1 MSEDRIL
8 KAKDL
13 KKMFG
18 CSDYK
23 LYKILSQPDFP
34 AVKIGRDYY
43 VKESDLDNNHLSIS
57 SLLLTGTS

>member
-43 VKESDLDNNHLSIS
+43 VKESDFDKWFDTYKGQEYNLI
-57 SLLLTGTS
+57 